1 MVSDSLSS
9 QNNAGYWL
17 TYSPAIAKDT
27 SLRLDYLQATKPTT
41 RLLGQVAP
49 VQASKSDD
57 KTKQGYRLDRSY

>member
-9 QNNAGYWL
+9 RNNAGHWL

-27 SLRLDYLQATKPTT
+27 SSRLDYLQATEPTT

-49 VQASKSDD
+49 VQASKLDD
-57 KTKQGYRLDRSY
+57 KTKQGYHLDRSY

>member
-9 QNNAGYWL
+9 QNNAGHWL

-27 SLRLDYLQATKPTT
+27 SLCLDYLQATEPTT
-41 RLLGQVAP
+41 RFLGQVAP

-57 KTKQGYRLDRSY
+57 KTKQGYYLDRSY